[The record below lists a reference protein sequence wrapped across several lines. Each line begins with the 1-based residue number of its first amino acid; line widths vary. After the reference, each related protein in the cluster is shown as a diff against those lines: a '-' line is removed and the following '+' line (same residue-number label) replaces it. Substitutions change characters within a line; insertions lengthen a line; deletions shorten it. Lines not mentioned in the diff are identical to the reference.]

1 MIPIG
6 FFAVGGALGPA
17 HCQVGDAESGN
28 VGEVMDGVVEERD
41 AAAENAAEN
50 LRDDQAECEDH
61 GPAKDGRLQ
70 GAVRM
75 PGLAMS
81 MTGVAMA
88 MIVAVSMPGHAAVL
102 RAQIVRPRPRQRL
115 WGHLTATRAEGA

>member
-75 PGLAMS
+75 PGLAMRS
-81 MTGVAMA
+81 EERRVGK
-88 MIVAVSMPGHAAVL
+88 
-102 RAQIVRPRPRQRL
+102 
-115 WGHLTATRAEGA
+115 EGRSRWSPYH

>member
-1 MIPIG
+1 
-6 FFAVGGALGPA
+6 
-17 HCQVGDAESGN
+17 
-28 VGEVMDGVVEERD
+28 MDGVVEERD

-81 MTGVAMA
+81 MIGVAMA
-88 MIVAVSMPGHAAVL
+88 MIVAVSMPGHAPIL
-102 RAQIVRPRPRQRL
+102 RAHISRRSRATSL
-115 WGHLTATRAEGA
+115 LGSLTP